1 MLSFHRDSAVSS
13 AAAAERAKKEVVADY
28 DSRREQLE
36 QDRLELEAS
45 IREKEVKLE
54 WAIEEERNNAVILKQ
69 RYESLRIVSSVGA
82 RTHVYTF
89 PTHTLREMTS
99 SHVRQIVSLPI
110 HMCACMCADLPL
122 YHVPPYLG

>member
-54 WAIEEERNNAVILKQ
+54 WAIEEERNNTVILKQ

-82 RTHVYTF
+82 RTHVYISHAYAQRDDVITCSANRF
-89 PTHTLREMTS
+89 ASHTH
-99 SHVRQIVSLPI
+99 V
-110 HMCACMCADLPL
+110 CMYVC
-122 YHVPPYLG
+122 